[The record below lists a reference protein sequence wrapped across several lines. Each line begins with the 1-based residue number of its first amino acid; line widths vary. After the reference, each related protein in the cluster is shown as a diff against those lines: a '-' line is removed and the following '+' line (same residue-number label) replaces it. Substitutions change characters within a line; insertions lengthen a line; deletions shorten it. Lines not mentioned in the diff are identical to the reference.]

1 MTAVAHPRL
10 GEVYRREVLP
20 RLLARPEILVEACDL
35 RLASLSRTTARCSC
49 PLHQGDNPS
58 AFVLDVEK
66 LVYHCHSCGAGGDA
80 VGLVMELRGLE
91 FPEAVGVLAEAVG
104 VDLEL
109 ARRDHAQRSLPAR
122 RAPAPKPT
130 ARRPSRERG
139 HPPAAEVRGLW
150 DACIPVD
157 SDERVSAY
165 LEGRGVHPTAIAT
178 SAGGQGIARAIPVG
192 LEVPRW
198 AWGPDG
204 PWSRRHRLVVPLRDA
219 RGVARSLLARDVT
232 GEARVKSAA
241 PAGHTR
247 AGLVMTCDVAR
258 QILELGRAPEWMDY
272 RPEIIVTEGEID
284 FLAVADATDEGE
296 LAYRAAII
304 GIVGSSWTPEI
315 AARIPDGA
323 RVTIATDPDEAGERY
338 AARIVET
345 FAERDVELARWRP
358 AA

>member
-1 MTAVAHPRL
+1 MTRAL
-10 GEVYRREVLP
+10 GDVYRGDVLP
-20 RLLARPEILVEACDL
+20 RMTPEILATIAGVEYASRRGRTYRAACPVHGGRNPEAWAIDAEDL
-35 RLASLSRTTARCSC
+35 VWT
-49 PLHQGDNPS
+49 
-58 AFVLDVEK
+58 
-66 LVYHCHSCGAGGDA
+66 CHNCGASGDA
-80 VGLVMELRGLE
+80 VGLVMETRGLD
-91 FPEAVGVLAEAVG
+91 FTDAVGALAEAVG
-104 VDLEL
+104 VDL
-109 ARRDHAQRSLPAR
+109 DHAQRSRPAR

-130 ARRPSRERG
+130 TRRPSRERG
-139 HPPAAEVRGLW
+139 YPPAAEVRGLW
-150 DACIPVD
+150 GACIPVD

-178 SAGGQGIARAIPVG
+178 SAGGRGIARAIPVG

-204 PWSRRHRLVVPLRDA
+204 AWSRRHRLILPLRDA

-272 RPEIIVTEGEID
+272 RPEIIVAEGEID
-284 FLAVADATDEGE
+284 FLALADATDEGE

-304 GIVGSSWTPEI
+304 GIVGSSWTPEL

-345 FAERDVELARWRP
+345 LEGREVDLARWRP
-358 AA
+358 A